1 MKICVQGLGYVGA
14 TTALILAGEQ
24 KNGVP
29 LFKVFGLENKSKTG
43 VERAKMLNRYIFPF
57 KSADKDIGSYLKKI
71 KKKGNLKT
79 TTDKKVLNSVE
90 VVIVS
95 LGLDLKKNLTDFKS
109 KNFLNAIND
118 IGNNIKEDTLIVV
131 QSTVP
136 IGFTKRFIYP
146 ILKRC
151 FQKRKLDY
159 NNILLAHSYERVT
172 PGAKFLNSI
181 KNSSRVYSGINDIS
195 KIKCKYFLKK
205 FINYKQFPLT
215 ELKNTDESEFSKILE
230 NSYRAVNIAF
240 IDEWRQFSEF
250 LNLDLERIIQ
260 AIRLRKTHANIMMPG
275 LGVGGYCLT
284 KDPKFGELSS
294 KIIFNKKLNFSI
306 SNIALKINKQMLNS
320 NIKKILKILEKR
332 SLKKSNIIIFG
343 LTYKEDVDDL
353 RNSPSLVLAKS
364 LQLKGHNVYFY
375 DNFIDRKIIGKIK
388 KIFNINDLRK
398 FDTIIFTVK
407 HKDIKKINFKNI
419 KIKKHS
425 VIYDSNLVLNSQ
437 QIKILRKKVKNFHKI
452 GQN

>member
-118 IGNNIKEDTLIVV
+118 IGSNIKEDTLIVV

-284 KDPKFGELSS
+284 KDPLFAELSAK
-294 KIIFNKKLNFSI
+294 KIFKKNIKFKFSSSSVLTNEQMLK
-306 SNIALKINKQMLNS
+306 SNIRK
-320 NIKKILKILEKR
+320 IKKIIKNKKI
-332 SLKKSNIIIFG
+332 KKNKVLIFG
-343 LTYKEDVDDL
+343 LSYKADVDDL
-353 RNSPSLVLAKS
+353 RHSPALSLAVS
-364 LQLKGHNVYFY
+364 LKKNKQKVYFF
-375 DNFIDRKIIGKIK
+375 DSFIK
-388 KIFNINDLRK
+388 KDVMGIKKFKNLSKINNFDL
-398 FDTIIFTVK
+398 IIFAVNHEDFK
-407 HKDIKKINFKNI
+407 KVNFNNLKINRGTT
-419 KIKKHS
+419 
-425 VIYDSNLVLNSQ
+425 VYDANLVLTNKQES
-437 QIKILRKKVKNFHKI
+437 ILRKKTEYYYKVGKN
-452 GQN
+452 

>member
-79 TTDKKVLNSVE
+79 TTDKKVLNNVE
-90 VVIVS
+90 VVIIS

-151 FQKRKLDY
+151 FKKRKLDY

-284 KDPKFGELSS
+284 KDPLFAELSAK
-294 KIIFNKKLNFSI
+294 KIFKKNIKFKFSSSSVLTNEQMLK
-306 SNIALKINKQMLNS
+306 SNIRK
-320 NIKKILKILEKR
+320 IKKIIKNKKI
-332 SLKKSNIIIFG
+332 KKNKVLIFG
-343 LTYKEDVDDL
+343 LSYKADVDDL
-353 RNSPSLVLAKS
+353 RHSPALSLAVS
-364 LQLKGHNVYFY
+364 LRKNKQKVYFF
-375 DNFIDRKIIGKIK
+375 DSFIK
-388 KIFNINDLRK
+388 KDVMGIKKLKNLSKINN
-398 FDTIIFTVK
+398 FDIIIFAVNHENFK
-407 HKDIKKINFKNI
+407 KVNFNNLKINRGTT
-419 KIKKHS
+419 
-425 VIYDSNLVLNSQ
+425 VYDANLVLTNKQES
-437 QIKILRKKVKNFHKI
+437 ILRKKTEYYYKVGKN
-452 GQN
+452 